1 MPAPTPKVLKPTSNI
16 KVLVRS
22 AYDIQMLRIQMG
34 NRIVGNFK
42 AKLGQL
48 PSTSEESLD
57 DTAKKLLA
65 QIRGLG
71 PVLADHVANLGD
83 EDMDVEDP
91 EEGEEEPGDAA
102 PKADRKATKVAKLID
117 DLLASRYKAMT
128 ENRKR
133 IPTKDQ
139 FKGDAVISSYAEF
152 CLIAQYTEL
161 RKQEDSNFRRLE
173 GVLDEFPIYSTFLKD
188 VPGIGPKMAGVLI
201 SEIDITQ
208 AKYPSSL
215 WLYAGLAVEKDGR
228 GTSRRAEHLVDR
240 NYTNKDG
247 EAAVRKGIRFN
258 PWLKTK
264 LYILATSFLRCGEN
278 KYRDIYAGYKNRLE
292 NHPKWK
298 DVSKGHRHNAS
309 LRYAVKQFLLD
320 LYKVWRVLE
329 NLPVSAPYHEAKLGM
344 IHGQGQGG
352 A

>member
-1 MPAPTPKVLKPTSNI
+1 MCNAVFT
-16 KVLVRS
+16 
-22 AYDIQMLRIQMG
+22 
-34 NRIVGNFK
+34 
-42 AKLGQL
+42 LGQL

-91 EEGEEEPGDAA
+91 EDDGEDEPSDAA

-352 A
+352 G